1 MRYLG
6 RTVIGFGLIVAC
18 WVSFGYTIYQLL
30 QIGTCASGGPYEIS
44 RPCPDGTARLGLMI
58 PASIILMFVAAGIYA
73 GRGKPP
79 GSDEPPR
86 AGLVITWF
94 WTGIFWS
101 VAVGCL
107 IGIWGPEANA
117 GPDGK
122 LGGLI
127 VAFLFIPIG
136 AVGLFGLK
144 EAPRKKKKGG
154 GQLSTGTIAT
164 PVAPSFPGSKRAAKA
179 LRSRLPSEDPVD
191 RIERLN
197 RLRERGALT
206 QEEFDILKRKIVG
219 GGA

>member
-1 MRYLG
+1 VRYLG
-6 RTVIGFGLIVAC
+6 RTVIGFGLIAAC
-18 WVSFGYTIYQLL
+18 WVAFGYTIYQLL

-44 RPCPDGTARLGLMI
+44 RPCPEGTARLGLMI
-58 PASIILMFVAAGIYA
+58 PAAVVLMFVASAIYA

-79 GSDEPPR
+79 GSDDPPR

-101 VAVGCL
+101 LAAGAFLGV
-107 IGIWGPEANA
+107 WGPEANA

-127 VAFLFIPIG
+127 VGFLFVPMG
-136 AVGLFGLK
+136 ALGLLGLS
-144 EAPRKKKKGG
+144 EGRKKKKRGARAE
-154 GQLSTGTIAT
+154 LIGT
-164 PVAPSFPGSKRAAKA
+164 PQGPSFPGSRRAAKA

-191 RIERLN
+191 RIERLS

-206 QEEFDILKRKIVG
+206 QEEFDVLKRRIVG
-219 GGA
+219 GGG